1 VNAASLT
8 PYSGDVERLKQ
19 VFAEYPSGI
28 AAIGAEIDGDEVLM
42 IASSFT
48 VGVSYDPP
56 MCSVAIQRSSETW
69 PRLKAAT
76 RIGVSGLGADHVS
89 SVWQL
94 ASRKRDHRLADLS
107 VNRTESGA
115 LFLHGATAWMECIVV
130 GEYDAGD
137 HVIVLFEVRS
147 THIEPDSAPLILHR
161 GRVFEPVP
169 VTRAG

>member
-1 VNAASLT
+1 
-8 PYSGDVERLKQ
+8 

-28 AAIGAEIDGDEVLM
+28 AALGARIDGEDVLM

-76 RIGVSGLGADHVS
+76 RIGVSSLGAEHAA

-94 ASRKRDHRLADLS
+94 ASRKRDHRLDDISAAHS
-107 VNRTESGA
+107 ESGA
-115 LFLHGATAWMECIVV
+115 TFLHGATAWMECVIVA
-130 GEYDAGD
+130 EHDAGD
-137 HVIVLFEVRS
+137 HVIVLLEVRS
-147 THIEPDSAPLILHR
+147 THIEPASAPLILHR
-161 GRVFEPVP
+161 GRAFEPVS
-169 VTRAG
+169 AL

>member
-1 VNAASLT
+1 MIDTSLV
-8 PYSGDVERLKQ
+8 PYRGDVDRLKQ

-28 AAIGAEIDGDEVLM
+28 AALGAEVDGQEVLM

-76 RIGVSGLGADHVS
+76 TIGVSGLGAGHAS

-94 ASRKRDHRLADLS
+94 ASRNRNHRLDDLS
-107 VNRTESGA
+107 ASRTESGA
-115 LFLHGATAWMECIVV
+115 LFLNGATAWMECIPVS
-130 GEYDAGD
+130 EYDAGD

-147 THIEPDSAPLILHR
+147 THIEPESAPLILHR
-161 GRVFEPVP
+161 GRVFEPVA
-169 VTRAG
+169 VA

>member
-1 VNAASLT
+1 VSEATLL
-8 PYSGDVERLKQ
+8 PYGGDVERLKQ

-28 AAIGAEIDGDEVLM
+28 AALGAIVDGDEVLM

-69 PRLKAAT
+69 PRLKAAM
-76 RIGVSGLGADHVS
+76 RIGVSGLGADHAT

-94 ASRKRDHRLADLS
+94 ASRKRDHRLDALS
-107 VNRTESGA
+107 VSRSASGA
-115 LFLHGATAWMECIVV
+115 LFLHGATAWMECVVV

-147 THIEPDSAPLILHR
+147 THIEPESAPLILHR

-169 VTRAG
+169 ATRVG